1 MNALQEEDAVSLD
14 YNPVVEGVMGG
25 LIPSTSRSMRVESS
39 SLQQMELKPE
49 RAETEEGL
57 KSGIRADSVLCIC
70 IHSG

>member
-39 SLQQMELKPE
+39 SLQQMELQ
-49 RAETEEGL
+49 A
-57 KSGIRADSVLCIC
+57 
-70 IHSG
+70 